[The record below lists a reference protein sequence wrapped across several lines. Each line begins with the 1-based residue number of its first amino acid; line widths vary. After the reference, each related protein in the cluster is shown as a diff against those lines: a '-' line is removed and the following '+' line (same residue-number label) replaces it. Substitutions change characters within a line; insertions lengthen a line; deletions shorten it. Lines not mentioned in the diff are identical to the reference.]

1 MTTKSANPPI
11 KTIEIT
17 NFGGQLTRT
26 LNGDLNSGLAKFAT
40 SYGYDFFSK
49 PGNLTWLEQPSDITG
64 NILGLPLAAKTRYI
78 SENNPSVY
86 LITSTGKIYHMW
98 VSNINSGGTNPIVN
112 SVVGIGSVL
121 AGSATYTYGASMD
134 FFGVPS
140 TIAVSSVVSQEKIF
154 IGSDNQVNSIQ
165 FDSGLTGFNGD
176 AVVGSV
182 NNYTPNKYH
191 PLKKFTGLLLV
202 GDGQAVDS
210 IDNTNTVRSSVFGSL
225 PTESRVRDIDISP
238 DGNYALISSTTN
250 DYEPVS
256 TVQEQITG
264 AITSDGTVFF
274 WNGADLNPTALNTIP
289 GSQVTA
295 LQTYLQNSIFFIT
308 DSMGSALSDGT
319 NKILSLPNNKAPF
332 PNATGTNG
340 NFLFWSAVEL
350 DTSQN
355 KLTSS
360 MYYYGSIDASTPPG
374 LYRLLRQ
381 FSTLSNL
388 SGNVLQTPLNLL
400 TSTSYSN
407 LNASLSS
414 VMSVGYGQHYYS
426 TLETNGTQ
434 SVLSLKSFCFPPSK
448 LQPPQFGIYET
459 QTQLFSKKI
468 AVKQVR
474 VYTEPTAV
482 NNAFNLYLIGGDG
495 NPLSVQNPGVGF
507 LQYQFAA
514 GTDITKLQ
522 GSLERIDFNPS
533 VKDTYA
539 LGIQI
544 QQEGSTNMTIKKIEV
559 DYVESGK

>member
-1 MTTKSANPPI
+1 MATKSANPPI

-165 FDSGLTGFNGD
+165 FDSDLTGFIGD
-176 AVVGSV
+176 VVVGSV

-434 SVLSLKSFCFPPSK
+434 SVLSLKSFCFPPSG
-448 LQPPQFGIYET
+448 LQQPQFGVYET
-459 QTQLFSKKI
+459 QTQLFPKRI
-468 AVKQVR
+468 TIKQIR
-474 VYTEPTAV
+474 VYTEPTQV
-482 NNAFNLYLIGGDG
+482 NQSFDIYLIGSDG
-495 NPLSVQNPGVGF
+495 NHVSNSAGVGF
-507 LQYQFAA
+507 FQYQYQA

-522 GSLERIDFNPS
+522 GSLERIDFNPAC
-533 VKDTYA
+533 KDLYA
-539 LGIQI
+539 LGLQI
-544 QQEGSTNMTIKKIEV
+544 VQAGSVNMTIKKIEI
-559 DYVESGK
+559 DYVEAGK